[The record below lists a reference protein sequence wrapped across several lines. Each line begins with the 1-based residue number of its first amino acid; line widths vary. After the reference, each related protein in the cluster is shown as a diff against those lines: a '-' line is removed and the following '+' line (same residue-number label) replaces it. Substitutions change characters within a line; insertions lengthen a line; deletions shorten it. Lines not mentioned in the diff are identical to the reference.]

1 MTMTNRQL
9 FSSAALAAVS
19 VFTTA
24 AAPVP
29 TTWNVDAAHTAVS
42 FSVRHFFTPVTGQF
56 EAMEANLTYD
66 RQNPENSTVR
76 VRIPVASLSTANAK
90 RDNHLKSADFF
101 EAEAYPYITFASESV
116 KQVSEDQLL
125 VRGQLKIKGWTRTV
139 ELPVKVLGVMD
150 VAPEMRDM
158 LGAQQIASFQTCGH
172 PRPTPWPSNGP
183 PSARWPYPSQRR
195 ACVPSGSAVRDNR

>member
-76 VRIPVASLSTANAK
+76 VRITHRNSGEVIAEGPIGWGITRSRATGTSPGSICRPMGSATAQCPACARTSSFICGYISKRKRASNRSISDGGTCCPIL
-90 RDNHLKSADFF
+90 FF
-101 EAEAYPYITFASESV
+101 P
-116 KQVSEDQLL
+116 LL
-125 VRGQLKIKGWTRTV
+125 
-139 ELPVKVLGVMD
+139 
-150 VAPEMRDM
+150 
-158 LGAQQIASFQTCGH
+158 
-172 PRPTPWPSNGP
+172 
-183 PSARWPYPSQRR
+183 PSAWPYPAGIRS
-195 ACVPSGSAVRDNR
+195 